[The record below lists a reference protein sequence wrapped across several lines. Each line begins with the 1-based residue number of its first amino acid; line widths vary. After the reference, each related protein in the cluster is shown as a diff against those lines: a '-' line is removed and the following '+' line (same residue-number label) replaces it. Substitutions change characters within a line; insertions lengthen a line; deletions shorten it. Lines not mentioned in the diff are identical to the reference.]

1 MYLERSGV
9 KNLAARLLKWTL
21 LLAILT
27 SFVSAQDATSSSQPS
42 TPKPTPPAAAPDNVP
57 KSAPGVRPE
66 SYVIGA
72 EDVISV
78 YVWKEPDMSK
88 SVPVRPDGMISLP
101 LVGEVKAAGYTP
113 VQLQDVL
120 AESMKKYVSD
130 PQVTVVVEKV
140 SSLSFN
146 IVGEI
151 NKPGYYPL
159 TRRMTVLDAIAL
171 AGGFRDFAKTK
182 KVYVLR
188 TAASGA
194 QEKLP
199 FNYKEVIKG
208 QNPQQNIELQP
219 RDTIVVP

>member
-1 MYLERSGV
+1 MYVEKRGFKLCAIRSWAV
-9 KNLAARLLKWTL
+9 LACVAVVCTL
-21 LLAILT
+21 A
-27 SFVSAQDATSSSQPS
+27 VAQDAAAP
-42 TPKPTPPAAAPDNVP
+42 PPAAAPKPTDN
-57 KSAPGVRPE
+57 ATGVRPDA
-66 SYVIGA
+66 YVIGA

-113 VQLQDVL
+113 VQLQGVL
-120 AESMKKYVSD
+120 AESMKKFVSD

-140 SSLSFN
+140 ASLNFN
-146 IVGEI
+146 IVGEV

-159 TRRMTVLDAIAL
+159 TRRLTVLDAISL
-171 AGGFRDFAKTK
+171 AGGFKDFAKTK

-188 TAASGA
+188 TNANGT
-194 QEKLP
+194 QERLP
-199 FNYKEVIKG
+199 FNYKDVIAGKT
-208 QNPQQNIELQP
+208 PQQNIELQP